1 MALNLQDKKTIVTEV
16 HNIAKNALS
25 AVTANTCGI
34 SVNKINELRKSGRKA
49 NVYIRVTRN
58 TLLRRSIE
66 NTQFKCLNTTLT
78 GPTLIAYSMEHP
90 GTAARLFKEFAKT
103 NVNFKIKDSA
113 FENELISSD
122 LIDRLANI
130 PTYHEA
136 IIRLVITIKE
146 AAAGKLL
153 RTFVALR
160 NQKEA
165 NTS

>member
-1 MALNLQDKKTIVTEV
+1 MALNIQDKKTIVTEV
-16 HNIAKNALS
+16 NNIAKSALS

-34 SVNKINELRKSGRKA
+34 SVNKINELRKSGREA
-49 NVYIRVTRN
+49 NVYIRVIRN
-58 TLLRRSIE
+58 TLLRRSIKD
-66 NTQFKCLNTTLT
+66 TQFECLNTTLT

-90 GTAARLFKEFAKT
+90 GTAARLFKAFAKT

-113 FENELISSD
+113 FENELINSD
-122 LIDRLANI
+122 LIDRLANL

-146 AAAGKLL
+146 ATAGKLL

-165 NTS
+165 NSS